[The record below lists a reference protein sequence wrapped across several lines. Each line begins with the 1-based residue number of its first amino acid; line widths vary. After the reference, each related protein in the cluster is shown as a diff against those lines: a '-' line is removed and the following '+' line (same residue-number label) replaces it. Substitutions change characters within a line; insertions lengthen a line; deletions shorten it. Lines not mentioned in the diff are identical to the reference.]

1 MPCITFRGIFKGCR
15 YCRSNPRSLVRIALN
30 PRTEPFSF
38 TLLAVNAEIIAVGS
52 ELLTPY
58 RMDTNSLYLTEQL
71 NQLGV
76 AVIFKSV
83 VGDNL
88 AQLVAAAQHA
98 LFRSEILVFSG
109 GLGPT
114 EDDLTREAVAE
125 ALGLPLRRNDQ
136 ILAAI
141 EERFARR
148 SGKMSANNAKQADV
162 LDGAAVLPNPNGT
175 APGQWLSGK
184 FDGRER
190 IIILLPGPPHELK
203 ALFEAECR
211 ERLRAKLPPAF
222 LATRVLKVAMLG
234 ESLVDAR
241 VSPIYKR
248 FTDVQTTILAG
259 AGEIQL
265 HFQAQA
271 STIEEA
277 QSRVDE
283 AADAVEQELD
293 DAVYSRNGESLEQIV
308 GYWLQM
314 RNATLA
320 VAESCTGGLL
330 GERITSIGGSSR
342 YFAGG
347 AIVYSNAVKT
357 ELAGVPA
364 DMIERH
370 GAVSREVAAAL
381 AEGIRY
387 RCEATLG
394 IGITGVA
401 GPTGGTPEKPV
412 GLVFHALASDSGTE
426 VIEWNFPGDRKRIR
440 WFATTLAL
448 DMVRKK
454 LM

>member
-1 MPCITFRGIFKGCR
+1 M
-15 YCRSNPRSLVRIALN
+15 
-30 PRTEPFSF
+30 
-38 TLLAVNAEIIAVGS
+38 NAEIIAVGS
-52 ELLTPY
+52 ELLTPF
-58 RMDTNSLYLTEQL
+58 RTDTNSLYLTEQM

-76 AVIFKSV
+76 EIIFKSI
-83 VGDNL
+83 VGDDL
-88 AQLVAAAQHA
+88 KRLVAAAQHA
-98 LFRSEILVFSG
+98 LFRSEIVIFTG

-125 ALGLPLRRNDQ
+125 ALGVSLRRNEE

-141 EERFARR
+141 ERRFAAR
-148 SGKMSANNAKQADV
+148 GWKMSPNNAKQADV
-162 LDGAAVLPNPNGT
+162 LEGATVLPNPNGT

-190 IIILLPGPPHELK
+190 IVTLLPGPPHEMK

-211 ERLRAKLPPAF
+211 ERLRTKLPVAH

-234 ESLVDAR
+234 ESHVDAR
-241 VSPIYKR
+241 VAPIYKG

-265 HFQAQA
+265 HFTSRAATLEAAQA
-271 STIEEA
+271 
-277 QSRVDE
+277 RVDE
-283 AADAVEQELD
+283 AADAVEEELD

-330 GERITSIGGSSR
+330 GERITSVSGSSR
-342 YFAGG
+342 YFSGG
-347 AIVYSNAVKT
+347 AIVYSNAAKT

-387 RCEATLG
+387 RCDSTLG

-401 GPTGGTPEKPV
+401 GPAGGSPEKPV
-412 GLVFHALASDSGTE
+412 GLVFHALASASGTE
-426 VIEWNFPGDRKRIR
+426 VIERNFPGDRKRIR

>member
-1 MPCITFRGIFKGCR
+1 
-15 YCRSNPRSLVRIALN
+15 
-30 PRTEPFSF
+30 
-38 TLLAVNAEIIAVGS
+38 VNAEIIAVGS
-52 ELLTPY
+52 ELLTPF
-58 RMDTNSLYLTEQL
+58 RMDTNSLFLTEQL

-76 AVIFKSV
+76 EVIHKSV

-88 AQLVAAAQHA
+88 RHLVAAAQHA
-98 LFRSEILVFSG
+98 LFRSEIVMVSG

-125 ALGLPLRRNDQ
+125 ALGVSLRRDPE
-136 ILAAI
+136 ILTLI
-141 EERFARR
+141 EQRFASR
-148 SGKMSANNAKQADV
+148 GWKMAANNAKQADV
-162 LDGAAVLPNPNGT
+162 LEGATVLHNANGT

-190 IIILLPGPPHELK
+190 IVVLLPGPPHELK
-203 ALFEAECR
+203 ALFEAEVR

-222 LATRVLKVAMLG
+222 IATRVLKVAMLG
-234 ESLVDAR
+234 ESHVDAR
-241 VSPIYKR
+241 VAPIYKR
-248 FTDVQTTILAG
+248 FADVQTTILAG

-265 HFQAQA
+265 HFKSRAQTLDAAQA
-271 STIEEA
+271 
-277 QSRVDE
+277 RVDE
-283 AADAVEQELD
+283 AADAVEEELD

-330 GERITSIGGSSR
+330 GERITSISGSSR
-342 YFAGG
+342 YFKGG
-347 AIVYSNAVKT
+347 AIVYSNELKT

-387 RCEATLG
+387 RADVTLG
-394 IGITGVA
+394 VGITGVA
-401 GPTGGTPEKPV
+401 GPTGGTSEKPV

-426 VIEWNFPGDRKRIR
+426 VIERHFPGDRKRIR
-440 WFATTLAL
+440 WFATTMAL

>member
-1 MPCITFRGIFKGCR
+1 
-15 YCRSNPRSLVRIALN
+15 L
-30 PRTEPFSF
+30 FSF
-38 TLLAVNAEIIAVGS
+38 TLLPVNAEIIAVGS
-52 ELLTPY
+52 ELLTPF
-58 RMDTNSLYLTEQL
+58 RMDTNSLFLTEQI

-76 AVIFKSV
+76 EIVFKSV
-83 VGDNL
+83 VGDDL
-88 AQLVAAAQHA
+88 ARIVAAAQHA
-98 LFRSEILVFSG
+98 LFRSEIVIFTG

-125 ALGLPLRRNDQ
+125 ALGVSLRRDEAV
-136 ILAAI
+136 LAAI
-141 EERFARR
+141 EQRFATR
-148 SGKMSANNAKQADV
+148 GWKMSPNNAKQADV
-162 LDGAAVLPNPNGT
+162 LEGATVLPNPNGT

-190 IIILLPGPPHELK
+190 IVILLPGPPHELK
-203 ALFEAECR
+203 PLFEAECQ
-211 ERLRAKLPPAF
+211 ERLRSKLPPAF

-241 VSPIYKR
+241 VAPIYKR
-248 FTDVQTTILAG
+248 FDEVQTTILAG
-259 AGEIQL
+259 PGEIQL
-265 HFQAQA
+265 HFKSRAATMEAAQA
-271 STIEEA
+271 
-277 QSRVDE
+277 RVDE
-283 AADAVEQELD
+283 AADAVEEELD

-314 RNATLA
+314 RNATVA

-330 GERITSIGGSSR
+330 GERITSVSGSSR
-342 YFAGG
+342 YFSGG

-357 ELAGVPA
+357 DLAGVPA

-387 RCEATLG
+387 RCEATFG
-394 IGITGVA
+394 VGITGVA
-401 GPTGGTPEKPV
+401 GPTGGTPQKPV

-426 VIEWNFPGDRKRIR
+426 VIERNFPGDRKRIR

-448 DMVRKK
+448 DMVRRK

>member
-1 MPCITFRGIFKGCR
+1 MK
-15 YCRSNPRSLVRIALN
+15 
-30 PRTEPFSF
+30 
-38 TLLAVNAEIIAVGS
+38 AEIIAVGS
-52 ELLTPY
+52 ELLTPF
-58 RMDTNSLYLTEQL
+58 RTDTNSLYLTEQV

-76 AVIFKSV
+76 EVIFKSV
-83 VGDNL
+83 LGDDL
-88 AQLVAAAQHA
+88 RRLVTAAQHA
-98 LFRSEILVFSG
+98 LFRSEIVIFSG

-125 ALGLPLRRNDQ
+125 ALGVSLRRNEEV
-136 ILAAI
+136 LAGI
-141 EERFARR
+141 ERRFAAR
-148 SGKMSANNAKQADV
+148 GWKMSPNNAKQADV
-162 LDGAAVLPNPNGT
+162 LEGAVVLPNANGT

-190 IIILLPGPPHELK
+190 IVILLPGPPHELK

-211 ERLRAKLPPAF
+211 ERLRANLPVAF

-241 VSPIYKR
+241 AAPIYKR

-265 HFQAQA
+265 HFKARAGTLDAAQA
-271 STIEEA
+271 
-277 QSRVDE
+277 RVDE
-283 AADAVEQELD
+283 AADAVEEELD
-293 DAVYSRNGESLEQIV
+293 DAVFSRDGESLEQIV

-330 GERITSIGGSSR
+330 GERITSVSGSSR

-347 AIVYSNAVKT
+347 AIVYANAVKT

-401 GPTGGTPEKPV
+401 GPSGGTPEKPV

-426 VIEWNFPGDRKRIR
+426 VIERNFPGDRKRIR

-448 DMVRKK
+448 DMVRRK

>member
-1 MPCITFRGIFKGCR
+1 
-15 YCRSNPRSLVRIALN
+15 
-30 PRTEPFSF
+30 
-38 TLLAVNAEIIAVGS
+38 VNAEIIAVGS
-52 ELLTPY
+52 ELLTPS
-58 RMDTNSLYLTEQL
+58 RVDTNSLYLTEQL

-76 AVIFKSV
+76 EVIFKSV
-83 VGDNL
+83 VGDDL
-88 AQLVAAAQHA
+88 ARLIAAAQHA
-98 LFRSEILVFSG
+98 LFRSDIVIFSG

-114 EDDLTREAVAE
+114 EDDLTREAVAQ
-125 ALGLPLRRNDQ
+125 ALGVALRRDSGVVTC
-136 ILAAI
+136 I
-141 EERFARR
+141 EQRFATR
-148 SGKMSANNAKQADV
+148 GLKMAANNLKQADV
-162 LDGAAVLPNPNGT
+162 LEGATVLPNANGT
-175 APGQWLSGK
+175 APGQWLCGK
-184 FDGRER
+184 FDGREQ
-190 IIILLPGPPHELK
+190 IVILLPGPPHELK
-203 ALFEAECR
+203 ELFEAECR
-211 ERLRAKLPPAF
+211 ERLRSKVPVAF
-222 LATRVLKVAMLG
+222 IATRVLKVAMLG
-234 ESLVDAR
+234 ESHVDAR

-248 FTDVQTTILAG
+248 FSDVQTTILAG

-265 HFQAQA
+265 HFRSRADSMEAAQA
-271 STIEEA
+271 
-277 QSRVDE
+277 RVDE
-283 AADAVEQELD
+283 VADAVEEELD
-293 DAVYSRNGESLEQIV
+293 DAVYSRDGQSLEQIV

-330 GERITSIGGSSR
+330 GERITSVSGSSR

-347 AIVYSNAVKT
+347 AIVYANSVKT
-357 ELAGVPA
+357 DLAGVSA
-364 DMIERH
+364 DMIQRH

-394 IGITGVA
+394 VGITGVA

-426 VIEWNFPGDRKRIR
+426 VIERTFPGDRKRIR

>member
-1 MPCITFRGIFKGCR
+1 M
-15 YCRSNPRSLVRIALN
+15 
-30 PRTEPFSF
+30 
-38 TLLAVNAEIIAVGS
+38 NAEIIAVGS
-52 ELLTPY
+52 ELLTPF
-58 RMDTNSLYLTEQL
+58 RMDTNSLYLTEQVNL
-71 NQLGV
+71 LGV
-76 AVIFKSV
+76 EVVFKAV
-83 VGDNL
+83 VGDDL
-88 AQLVAAAQHA
+88 RRLVAAAQHA
-98 LFRSEILVFSG
+98 LFRSEIVIFSG

-125 ALGLPLRRNDQ
+125 ALGVSLRRDEEV
-136 ILAAI
+136 LAGI
-141 EERFARR
+141 EKRFAAR
-148 SGKMSANNAKQADV
+148 GWKMSANNAKQADV
-162 LDGAAVLPNPNGT
+162 LEGAVVLPNPNGT

-190 IIILLPGPPHELK
+190 IVILLPGPPHELK

-211 ERLRAKLPPAF
+211 QRLREKLPPAF

-234 ESLVDAR
+234 ESHVDAR
-241 VSPIYKR
+241 VAPIYKR
-248 FTDVQTTILAG
+248 FADVQTTILAG

-265 HFQAQA
+265 HFKSRAETMAAAQA
-271 STIEEA
+271 
-277 QSRVDE
+277 RVDE
-283 AADAVEQELD
+283 AADAVEEELD
-293 DAVYSRNGESLEQIV
+293 DAVFSRDGESLEQIV

-330 GERITSIGGSSR
+330 GERITSVGGSSR

-347 AIVYSNAVKT
+347 AIVYSNAMKT

-401 GPTGGTPEKPV
+401 GPAGGTPEKPV
-412 GLVFHALASDSGTE
+412 GLVFHALASDGGTE
-426 VIEWNFPGDRKRIR
+426 VIERNFPGDRKRIR
-440 WFATTLAL
+440 WFASTLAL
-448 DMVRKK
+448 DMVRRK